1 MASLTKPM
9 KTEVNTELLRQAV
22 AASNDGL
29 VIADARL
36 PDMPLVYVNPAFER
50 LTGYRADEVLGKN
63 CRFLQREDTNQDG
76 LDEVRVALKR
86 SASCMVTLR
95 NYRKNGSMFWNELS
109 LAPIL
114 ERTGQVKHFVGTL
127 SDVTARVL
135 TEQQL
140 IEKQHRL
147 EKTKRMLQG
156 LALKDALTGLYNRRY
171 FSEQVERE
179 WNRARREQSPLSV
192 MMIDIDHFKRFN
204 DTYGH
209 LAGDRCLRA
218 VADALRGCFVRAS
231 DLVARYGGE
240 EFVVLICGAERQPA
254 RERAELVRRAI
265 KELPIECPGRAAAPA
280 ITVSIG
286 LATAVAG
293 RGGSSEDLLLAADRS
308 LYQAKRR
315 GRDRVVQASALR
327 SLEHAA

>member
-1 MASLTKPM
+1 VKVD
-9 KTEVNTELLRQAV
+9 VNLSLLRQAV

-29 VIADARL
+29 AIADARI
-36 PDMPLVYVNPAFER
+36 PEMPFVYVNPAFER
-50 LTGYRADEVLGKN
+50 LTGYRADEVLGRS
-63 CRFLQREDTNQDG
+63 CRLLQRGDTREPGWQVLRDAVNAG
-76 LDEVRVALKR
+76 KSGVAT
-86 SASCMVTLR
+86 VR
-95 NYRKNGSMFWNELS
+95 NYRKDGSMFWNELS
-109 LAPIL
+109 FAPIVD
-114 ERTGQVKHFVGTL
+114 RNGQITHIVGTL
-127 SDVTARVL
+127 SDVTERVQAEQRLAR
-135 TEQQL
+135 
-140 IEKQHRL
+140 KRRAL
-147 EKTKRMLQG
+147 EKTNRMLED
-156 LALKDALTGLYNRRY
+156 LALLDGLTGLYNRRH
-171 FSEQVERE
+171 FNTQVERE
-179 WNRARREQSPLSV
+179 WNRARREHSPLSL

-240 EFVVLICGAERQPA
+240 EFVVLAGAVDRQQA

-265 KELPIECPGRAAAPA
+265 KELPIERPGRAAAPA

-286 LATAVAG
+286 LATAVPD
-293 RGGSSEDLLLAADRS
+293 RGITPEDLLLAADRS
-308 LYQAKRR
+308 LYQAKRQ